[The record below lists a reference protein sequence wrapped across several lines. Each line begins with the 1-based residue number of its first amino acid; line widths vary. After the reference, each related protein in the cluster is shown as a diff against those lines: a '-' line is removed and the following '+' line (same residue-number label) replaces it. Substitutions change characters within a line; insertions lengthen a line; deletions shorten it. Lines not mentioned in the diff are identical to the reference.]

1 MKSVAP
7 SPADQKTTRV
17 RHTILAMIFIVSTL
31 NYASR
36 ATLGIAGTAA
46 KGQLHMNDIQFAWLQ
61 SAWGWTYV
69 FAQIPGGWLLDR
81 FGSKRVYAASI
92 FTWSIFTFLQGYAGN
107 FNLATALIFLFGL
120 RLLLGLAEAPAFPAN
135 SRIVAA
141 WFPAAE
147 RGTAAAIFNSS
158 QYFATFL
165 FAPLSGWIV
174 HRFGWVWV
182 FFVTGGIGI
191 VMTGIWMKTV
201 HSPLAHPRISAA
213 ELEHI
218 EKGGALVNMDKPA
231 APGMDK
237 PATSPGAGATGASP
251 WSAIIQLLSNRMLL
265 GVYLGQYCITTITVF
280 FASYFPLYLVDERHM
295 SILKA
300 GFTAALPALC
310 GFFGGILG
318 GVVSDSLIRRGR
330 SLSAARKTPII
341 AGMLLSISM
350 VFCNYTSA
358 EWIVVVLMS
367 LAFFGKGVGALGWA
381 VVADTSPKQ
390 VAGLSGGLF
399 NMFGNMTTIITPL
412 VIGYIVH
419 ATHSYKGAILYVAAH
434 AAVTIFAYL
443 LIVGEIKRV
452 ELRTV

>member
-1 MKSVAP
+1 MKSVVQHQTDTR
-7 SPADQKTTRV
+7 STRV
-17 RHTILAMIFIVSTL
+17 RYLILAMIFIVSTL

-46 KGQLHMNDIQFAWLQ
+46 KSALGLNGVQFGLLQ

-81 FGSKRVYAASI
+81 FGSKRVYAISV
-92 FTWSIFTFLQGYAGN
+92 FTWSIFTFLQGYAGD
-107 FNLATALIFLFGL
+107 FNLATAFLVLFGL

-158 QYFATFL
+158 QYFSTFL

-174 HRFGWVWV
+174 HRFGWTWV
-182 FFVTGGIGI
+182 FFVTGAIGI
-191 VMTGIWMKTV
+191 FMTGVWLKTV
-201 HSPLAHPRISAA
+201 YSPVEHPRIGRE
-213 ELEHI
+213 ELEYI
-218 EKGGALVNMDKPA
+218 EKGGALVHMDKPA
-231 APGMDK
+231 ASAAPSTA
-237 PATSPGAGATGASP
+237 PSAAPSAPTGGN
-251 WSAIIQLLSNRMLL
+251 WSAIGQLLSNRMLL

-280 FASYFPLYLVDERHM
+280 FATWFPLYLVQERHM

-300 GFTAALPALC
+300 GFTASLPALC

-318 GVVSDSLIRRGR
+318 GVFSDAMIRRGT
-330 SLSAARKTPII
+330 SLSAARKVPIV

-350 VFCNYTSA
+350 VFCNYASA
-358 EWIVVVLMS
+358 EWMVVVLMS

-399 NMFGNMTTIITPL
+399 NMFGNMTTIVTPL
-412 VIGYIVH
+412 VIGYIVD
-419 ATHSYKGAILYVAAH
+419 ATHSYKGAIVYVAAH

-452 ELRTV
+452 ELRTA

>member
-1 MKSVAP
+1 V
-7 SPADQKTTRV
+7 
-17 RHTILAMIFIVSTL
+17 H
-31 NYASR
+31 
-36 ATLGIAGTAA
+36 
-46 KGQLHMNDIQFAWLQ
+46 QF
-61 SAWGWTYV
+61 GWT
-69 FAQIPGGWLLDR
+69 
-81 FGSKRVYAASI
+81 
-92 FTWSIFTFLQGYAGN
+92 
-107 FNLATALIFLFGL
+107 
-120 RLLLGLAEAPAFPAN
+120 
-135 SRIVAA
+135 
-141 WFPAAE
+141 
-147 RGTAAAIFNSS
+147 
-158 QYFATFL
+158 
-165 FAPLSGWIV
+165 
-174 HRFGWVWV
+174 WV
-182 FFVTGGIGI
+182 FFVTGSIGI
-191 VMTGIWMKTV
+191 VMTAIWMKNV
-201 HSPLAHPRISAA
+201 HSPLAHPRISPA
-213 ELEHI
+213 ELGHI

-231 APGMDK
+231 AR
-237 PATSPGAGATGASP
+237 GATGASP
-251 WSAIIQLLSNRMLL
+251 WSAIGQLLSNRMLL

-318 GVVSDSLIRRGR
+318 GVVSDALIRRGS
-330 SLSAARKTPII
+330 SLSAARKIPIV

-358 EWIVVVLMS
+358 EWIVVLLMS